1 MNDRPK
7 RSSTRPSLP
16 APPPPSSDPKAQ
28 RRDLIQTAPDLPVPR
43 SRPSPPPHGQPA
55 HGQIQPEVSVDPV
68 VARRDAKTVPGG
80 GLNRISDGRAAAA
93 AYVGVKPLAEGARP
107 LPSTLS
113 PVKLARDLQIE
124 NKEFRTEPAL
134 RASIPPPSIPSR
146 QTPVSPH
153 RALGFRPGSPQAV
166 MTVVALLAVAVGVLT
181 VVATSGVRLFPTER
195 IVSVGQAEVQWDH
208 GIDGQPGVL
217 APPLG
222 PAAPA
227 DAAPK
232 DLAAGQP
239 ADGGP
244 SARSA
249 DPAPTSTSAVLAATG
264 TNNSGNDLAERSKVD
279 PEPASGLAS
288 PAAPRR
294 PTKTSSSAPEPERTP
309 PQPWLE

>member
-43 SRPSPPPHGQPA
+43 SRPSPPPHGQSA
-55 HGQIQPEVSVDPV
+55 HGQLQPEVSVDPV

-93 AYVGVKPLAEGARP
+93 AYVGVKPLPDGARP
-107 LPSTLS
+107 LPQTLS

-134 RASIPPPSIPSR
+134 RGPSIPPPSVPSR
-146 QTPVSPH
+146 VTPVSPH
-153 RALGFRPGSPQAV
+153 RLGFRPGSPQAV
-166 MTVVALLAVAVGVLT
+166 MAVVALLAVAVGVLT
-181 VVATSGVRLFPTER
+181 VVATSGARLFPTER

-217 APPLG
+217 APPL
-222 PAAPA
+222 APVPPG
-227 DAAPK
+227 DAAPQE
-232 DLAAGQP
+232 AGQP
-239 ADGGP
+239 ADDGP

-249 DPAPTSTSAVLAATG
+249 DPQPTSASAVLAAAG

-279 PEPASGLAS
+279 PRPASGLAS

-294 PTKTSSSAPEPERTP
+294 PTKTSSSAPEPERAP